1 MDEELLRNLT
11 EISAVSGEE
20 FKVHDLI
27 NNSLKSYVDE
37 VKSLKNGSIYAVKKG
52 TPGKCSLMLDA
63 HIDEVGL
70 FVTGFTD
77 EGFLRIHSRSI
88 DPKVLPGSIV
98 TVHGKK
104 DLKGVIGLKPYHLIE
119 KNEKAVPINKLY
131 IDCGLSKTEIEKVVS
146 IGDTVS
152 FSSDFLQLQN
162 NAISNKSID
171 DRVGVYTIIEVM
183 RNLKNRNPI
192 VNVIGHFASQEEVTG
207 LGALTST
214 YYLNPDF
221 AIAIDVTH
229 GTSPSVTS
237 REAFELGKG
246 LVVFVGPGIDSV
258 VLERILKTAEKYDIP
273 VQKEVGI
280 LSGTDQ
286 TEIQIVKKGIPS
298 AVISIAERYMHTPVE
313 VIDKEDVK
321 KTVNLL
327 TLFIEDLDEN
337 FMEALYGE
345 H

>member
-104 DLKGVIGLKPYHLIE
+104 DLKGVTGLKPYHLIE

-131 IDCGLSKTEIEKVVS
+131 IGSRLEVFNNFPNSLFQNVNS
-146 IGDTVS
+146 LAG
-152 FSSDFLQLQN
+152 FLQFQ
-162 NAISNKSID
+162 
-171 DRVGVYTIIEVM
+171 R
-183 RNLKNRNPI
+183 
-192 VNVIGHFASQEEVTG
+192 
-207 LGALTST
+207 
-214 YYLNPDF
+214 
-221 AIAIDVTH
+221 
-229 GTSPSVTS
+229 
-237 REAFELGKG
+237 
-246 LVVFVGPGIDSV
+246 
-258 VLERILKTAEKYDIP
+258 
-273 VQKEVGI
+273 
-280 LSGTDQ
+280 
-286 TEIQIVKKGIPS
+286 
-298 AVISIAERYMHTPVE
+298 
-313 VIDKEDVK
+313 
-321 KTVNLL
+321 
-327 TLFIEDLDEN
+327 EN
-337 FMEALYGE
+337 FSAAVKI
-345 H
+345 